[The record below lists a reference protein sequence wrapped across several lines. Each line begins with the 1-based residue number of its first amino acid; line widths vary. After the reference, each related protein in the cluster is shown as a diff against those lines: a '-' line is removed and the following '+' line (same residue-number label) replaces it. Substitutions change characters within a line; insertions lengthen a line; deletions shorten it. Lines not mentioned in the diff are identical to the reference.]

1 MLLSRSAIV
10 LGLSLAAPPN
20 PDPPQPAQP
29 ATAEPTSATAPA
41 TLDLEGT
48 LVPAE
53 VTAIA
58 LWPERYREELLVLE
72 VIPHGSF
79 VNQGDVLIR
88 FDTGRIDDQIRQ
100 EEFELEQ
107 AKQKLA
113 RSEAEGRIAQEASR
127 DELARA
133 EREAEWAARRLQGY
147 MEKEK
152 GFQQESIRLNE
163 QTQQNWIADQRDE
176 LEQLEKMYREDELV
190 DATEE
195 LVLKRS
201 RRDLGASTARASL
214 SHQQN
219 EYTLSVPEAIKQQG
233 LELDAAQKRAALE
246 RQQRSATLAQASR
259 EDDLARARFDL
270 ARQQANLDE
279 LKRDR
284 ELLAV
289 RAPRGGLL
297 LHGEPESAPGAGI
310 LDRGSRPGLFK
321 TIMTVAEPDNLLVIV
336 NVPEASL
343 GSARSGTA
351 ARITVVAA
359 PRFET
364 VGRLEVE
371 ALPASRGGDGQ
382 NLYRGKVAIDAREP
396 RLRPGMR
403 CKVSV
408 ATEQPSVSAAP
419 PAQGVREVC

>member
-10 LGLSLAAPPN
+10 LGLSLAAPPA
-20 PDPPQPAQP
+20 PDPPPAAQP
-29 ATAEPTSATAPA
+29 AAAEPASATEPA

-53 VTAIA
+53 VAAIA

-107 AKQKLA
+107 AKQKLD

-163 QTQQNWIADQRDE
+163 QAQQNWIADQRDE

-195 LVLKRS
+195 IVLKRS
-201 RRDLGASTARASL
+201 RRDLGASTARAAL

-246 RQQRSATLAQASR
+246 RQQRSAVLAQASR
-259 EDDLARARFDL
+259 EDGIARAKFDL
-270 ARQQANLDE
+270 AKQQANLDE

-284 ELLAV
+284 ELLVV

-297 LHGEPESAPGAGI
+297 LHGEPESAPGTGV
-310 LDRGSRPGLFK
+310 LERGSRPGLFK
-321 TIMTVAEPDNLLVIV
+321 TIMTVADPDRLLVIV
-336 NVPEASL
+336 NVPEPSL
-343 GSARSGTA
+343 GTARSGTA
-351 ARITVVAA
+351 ARITVAAA

-382 NLYRGKVAIDAREP
+382 NFYRGKVAIDAREP

-408 ATEQPSVSAAP
+408 AADQPSVSAAP
-419 PAQGVREVC
+419 PAQGVRGVR

>member
-1 MLLSRSAIV
+1 MVFTRSAIV
-10 LGLSLAAPPN
+10 LGLSLAAPPA
-20 PDPPQPAQP
+20 PPQPAAP
-29 ATAEPTSATAPA
+29 APSEPAASASA
-41 TLDLEGT
+41 TLDLTGT
-48 LVPAE
+48 LIPAE
-53 VTAIA
+53 ATAIA

-72 VIPHGSF
+72 VVPHGSF

-88 FDTGRIDDQIRQ
+88 FDTDKIDDQIRQ

-113 RSEAEGRIAQEASR
+113 RSEDEGRIQQEASR
-127 DELARA
+127 DELTRA

-195 LVLKRS
+195 IVLKRS
-201 RRDLGASTARASL
+201 RRDLGASTARAAL

-246 RQQRSATLAQASR
+246 RQQRSAALAQASR
-259 EDDLARARFDL
+259 EDGVVRAIFDL
-270 ARQQANLDE
+270 AKQQANLDE

-284 ELLAV
+284 QLLAV

-297 LHGEPESAPGAGI
+297 LHGEPEAAPGAGI
-310 LDRGSRPGLFK
+310 LERGSRPGLFK
-321 TIMTVAEPDNLLVIV
+321 TIMTVADPDKLLVIV
-336 NVPEASL
+336 DVPEASL

-351 ARITVVAA
+351 AKITVAAA

-408 ATEQPSVSAAP
+408 AAEQPAVSAAP
-419 PAQGVREVC
+419 PGPAVREVR